1 MRLGNDAPEVSP
13 KKTWMCVDT
22 YTLGI
27 AAAAE
32 VCTGWLFSR
41 QWKIDVDG
49 KILCRKAL
57 FPAIEGLIWRV
68 A

>member
-1 MRLGNDAPEVSP
+1 
-13 KKTWMCVDT
+13 MCVDT